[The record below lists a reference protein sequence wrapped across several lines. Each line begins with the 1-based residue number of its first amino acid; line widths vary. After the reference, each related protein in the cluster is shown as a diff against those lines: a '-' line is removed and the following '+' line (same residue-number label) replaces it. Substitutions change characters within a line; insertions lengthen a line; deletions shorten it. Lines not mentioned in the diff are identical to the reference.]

1 MESKQVQVI
10 ESSSFVAPREATPT
24 KGLWLSPL
32 DLAAAR
38 GHTPLVYLYR
48 SGAAFVDVA
57 RLKEA
62 MSKALVPFYPLA
74 GRLGINGDGRVEISC
89 HGEGALFVVA
99 RSSLTAEDVDFSRP
113 SPQLRGM
120 FVPRIEPSSLI
131 MATQVTFLKCGAVA
145 LGVAVHHAAVDGP
158 STCHF
163 MQTWSAISRHGDAAA
178 AVELPCHDR
187 TLIRARTPPITLPA
201 TCPRL
206 ALSDSSEPTSTE
218 VFTISRGQLAALKRL
233 CGGASTFC
241 SVGALVWRCAT
252 AARARRLS
260 PRATACLS
268 FPADVRRRVRPPL
281 PARYFGNAQVSL
293 CAAGAVA
300 EVASEAALA
309 TVAGRIGRRHRQGGR
324 RARAVRDRPP
334 RAGRDRDG
342 HPATEGQLAGDGDPD
357 SQLARHAAA
366 RRGFRQ
372 REPAGGVKGGL
383 HRQRVCARHARRPLR
398 RPRGHVHRGCK
409 HGRLQAAALCKHCK
423 CVQTLAYVGVS
434 LVRDVEACR

>member
-113 SPQLRGM
+113 SPQLRGL

-131 MATQVTFLKCGAVA
+131 MATQVTFLKCGGVA

-158 STCHF
+158 STRHF

-187 TLIRARTPPITLPA
+187 TLVRARTPPITLPA
-201 TCPRL
+201 TCPRVV
-206 ALSDSSEPTSTE
+206 LSDSSEPTSTE

-300 EVASEAALA
+300 EVASEATLA
-309 TVAGRIGRRHRQGGR
+309 TVAGRIGGAI
-324 RARAVRDRPP
+324 ARADDALVRSAIDHLELAGTGMGIRPP
-334 RAGRDRDG
+334 RGSLPETEIRIVSWLGMPLHDADFGSGSPQVVSRADSIGSGFAHVMHADRCG
-342 HPATEGQLAGDGDPD
+342 VRVVMCTG
-357 SQLARHAAA
+357 AANMDD
-366 RRGFRQ
+366 F
-372 REPAGGVKGGL
+372 K
-383 HRQRVCARHARRPLR
+383 
-398 RPRGHVHRGCK
+398 
-409 HGRLQAAALCKHCK
+409 RLLYANIANASKL
-423 CVQTLAYVGVS
+423 
-434 LVRDVEACR
+434 